1 MSMDLVESLDNVHG
15 YSRQSPESPLRLAA
29 FPWTHWVL
37 STISLENVHGLPG
50 LYPWTLSVESVNI
63 MSIDILDNVQADYT
77 MSSES
82 MGSIDIV
89 HRQSPLFV
97 LNEFVKKTQLEL
109 E

>member
-1 MSMDLVESLDNVHG
+1 MDTLDKVQGAHSDLPISMDL
-15 YSRQSPESPLRLAA
+15 
-29 FPWTHWVL
+29 HWVL
-37 STISLENVHGLPG
+37 YTISLENVHGLLG
-50 LYPWTLSVESVNI
+50 LYPWTLSQWKVWTL
-63 MSIDILDNVQADYT
+63 SIDILDYVQADYM

-89 HRQSPLFV
+89 YRQSPLFV